1 MTTMARS
8 MTTISLFIGYSAAV
22 FAASLLGG
30 WLPSIL
36 RMTHT
41 RMQVVMSFVAG
52 LMLGVACY
60 HLLPHAIHTLPA
72 AGAVDRAV
80 WWLMIGLL
88 FMFVLLR
95 SFHFH
100 HHDLAEEDDGHDHHH
115 EPAHEHSHAHNHG
128 GHSDQAQSAH
138 PLSWTGIALGLSL
151 HTLIDGIALG
161 AAIQA
166 DALHPEGA
174 GLLSIGVFAAILL
187 HKPLD
192 AMSITSLMVASGW
205 SSRARWLVNAGFG
218 LMCPLGAALFLW
230 GMGQWGGDQSVLVGC
245 ALAFSAGVFL
255 CISLSDLLP
264 EVQFHSH
271 DRTKLTLA
279 LLLGILVAYGIGS
292 LEPDYAHSD
301 TVRSD
306 STHNSHAHHHDAE
319 H

>member
-8 MTTISLFIGYSAAV
+8 MTTISLFISYSAAI

-30 WLPSIL
+30 WLPSML

-60 HLLPHAIHTLPA
+60 HLLPHAIQTLPSE
-72 AGAVDRAV
+72 GAVDRAV

-100 HHDLAEEDDGHDHHH
+100 QHDLAEDGDCSHNDHGD
-115 EPAHEHSHAHNHG
+115 EHSHDHSHQPGHNSHA
-128 GHSDQAQSAH
+128 DQVQTAH

-166 DALHPEGA
+166 DALLQQGM
-174 GLLSIGVFAAILL
+174 GLLSVGVFAAIVL

-230 GMGQWGGDQSVLVGC
+230 GMGQWDGDQSVLVGS

-271 DRTKLTLA
+271 DRTKLTIA

-292 LEPDYAHSD
+292 LEPE
-301 TVRSD
+301 
-306 STHNSHAHHHDAE
+306 HAHHDVSHQTTIQKPHTAL